1 MTHALLAVRGLE
13 AGYAVP
19 IVGPASFEVAPGEVL
34 GLVGPNGSGK
44 STLLKAIADDARVFA
59 GEISMKAGL
68 HVAWMEQ
75 QAVRLP
81 EMPFSGREY
90 LHFAD
95 ADNEPPLPPMLDWL
109 GQRIDS
115 LSGGQFQ
122 LLRCWAALACDA
134 ELVMLDEPT
143 NNLDI
148 ESEQALTQALNRE
161 YAGRSVLLVSHDRE
175 FLKRVCDRV
184 LDVEQW
190 ASN

>member
-1 MTHALLAVRGLE
+1 MLEVRGLE
-13 AGYAVP
+13 AGYATP
-19 IVGPASFEVAPGEVL
+19 IVGPVTFTVAPGEVL

-44 STLLKAIADDARVFA
+44 STLLKAIADNARVFA
-59 GEISMKAGL
+59 GEIEMQTGL

-81 EMPFSGREY
+81 EMPFSGTEY
-90 LHFAD
+90 LHFAG
-95 ADNEPPLPPMLDWL
+95 ADREPPLPHMLDWL
-109 GQRIDS
+109 EQRIDS

-148 ESEQALTQALNRE
+148 RSEQALTQALNRE
-161 YAGRSVLLVSHDRE
+161 YDGRSVLLVSHDQA

-184 LDVEQW
+184 LDVQEW